1 MSLESSPLLVSD
13 VAKILDDSPDYI
25 RHLERTKQLP
35 AEKTP
40 TGVRIFR
47 LDDVERFAR
56 DRAQRREDRA
66 ARQGR

>member
-1 MSLESSPLLVSD
+1 MESVPLLVSD
-13 VAKILDDSPDYI
+13 VAKILDDSADYV
-25 RHLERTKQLP
+25 RHLERTNQIR

-56 DRAQRREDRA
+56 DRAQRRKERTA
-66 ARQGR
+66 GRGR